1 MMENDKKIRKGLSAR
16 RDPTCYRVEQD
27 IVIPAGTILR
37 HAGGNDFAAPVGH
50 GEFLISMAPGAAVP
64 AEFKRVVA

>member
-1 MMENDKKIRKGLSAR
+1 MKDDQKIRKGLPPR

-37 HAGGNDFAAPVGH
+37 QEHCDEFMTKVGPTGQFSLYIEPGDPAPDG
-50 GEFLISMAPGAAVP
+50 FR
-64 AEFKRVVA
+64 KVVA